1 MWEAKG
7 LQDAVWLSM
16 GRLRDVG
23 QVSLGKTSQKEIYV
37 PIYLPTYLPT
47 NLSSFCLTPI
57 YQHVHTY
64 IHTYILT
71 YTHPYDLSKLYL
83 WIVC

>member
-1 MWEAKG
+1 MWEVKG
-7 LQDAVWLSM
+7 LQDAVWLST
-16 GRLRDVG
+16 GRLPDVS
-23 QVSLGKTSQKEIYV
+23 QVSLGKANQKEIYV

-47 NLSSFCLTPI
+47 NLSCFCLTPI